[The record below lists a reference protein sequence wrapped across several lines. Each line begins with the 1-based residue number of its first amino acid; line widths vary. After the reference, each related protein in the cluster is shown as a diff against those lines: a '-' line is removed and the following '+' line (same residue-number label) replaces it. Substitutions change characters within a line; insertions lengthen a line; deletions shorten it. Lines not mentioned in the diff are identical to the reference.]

1 MTDRERAER
10 YLDYM
15 RASDNWLQLLAAYAA
30 LLFTLWRIKLKGV
43 E

>member
-10 YLDYM
+10 YLEYM
-15 RASDNWLQLLAAYAA
+15 QAADGWVQLLVAYAA
-30 LLFTLWRIKLKGV
+30 LQFTLWRIKLKGV